1 MSIHSSRESQMP
13 TQDRT
18 TTPRRTKTNQA
29 QKGSR
34 QPPAAPGED
43 KSKEDQRDLSSQ
55 RQTQGK
61 DKDVESP
68 DGVEIGDPVPEDNRT
83 IRARGET
90 GEDEDLPEDNGDIE
104 GSSSERH

>member
-1 MSIHSSRESQMP
+1 MP
-13 TQDRT
+13 TQDRRT
-18 TTPRRTKTNQA
+18 TQGQTSRAQA

-34 QPPAAPGED
+34 QPPAAPGDD
-43 KSKEDQRDLSSQ
+43 KSKQDQRDVNSQ
-55 RQTQGK
+55 RQTQSEDPSTRSGQSA
-61 DKDVESP
+61 DTQSP

>member
-1 MSIHSSRESQMP
+1 MP

-18 TTPRRTKTNQA
+18 NIGTTPGK
-29 QKGSR
+29 R

-43 KSKEDQRDLSSQ
+43 KSEQDQRDLSSQ
-55 RQTQGK
+55 KQRQNQPV
-61 DKDVESP
+61 DENVETP
-68 DGVEIGDPVPEDNRT
+68 DRVEIGDPVPEDDRT

-90 GEDEDLPEDNGDIE
+90 GEDEDLPPDDGDIE